1 MESESSF
8 FKPIQ
13 MDLSLAKNNIYKM
26 SKLSGRKLSDLIQ
39 GFPVR
44 GIEGSLS
51 QEISSIAFDSREVG
65 HGSLFVAIR
74 GFKQDGFKFVN
85 DAIARGASAFI
96 TETPIEELSSLN
108 LDQRK
113 VTAICV
119 KECRSALA
127 WVGAEFYGRPSDRID
142 VYGVTGTNGKTTVT
156 YILDSIY
163 KVRGQRSGVIGTI
176 RHRYGDTNLA
186 ASTTTPESLDINR
199 MLHEMTRR
207 KIRQCF
213 LEVSSHSLVLKR
225 VFGMHFSVGIFTNL
239 SRDHLDFHRTID
251 RYKEAKKG
259 LFRDNQV
266 EKSVINIDDS
276 VGREIANE
284 FSKNLLSIGIEKKAD
299 VMAEDCSLSDA
310 GSCFTLKTPSG
321 SCEIQTHLLGIHNV
335 YNLISAAA
343 GALHQGL
350 SLNQI
355 VQGLCSVNHIPGRFE
370 KVPCRQN
377 FSIIVDYAH
386 TDDALRNVLQAAK
399 SFTPGRVITVF
410 GCGGDRDRGKRK
422 TMGRVAIE
430 ESEFTIVTSDN
441 PRTEDP
447 QRIVDDILEGIPSS
461 MCQGKDYEVVVD
473 RKEAIQFAVRKA
485 QPGDLIMIAGKGHE
499 DYQVLKTD
507 VIHFDDREVAE
518 EAARGVL

>member
-1 MESESSF
+1 
-8 FKPIQ
+8 
-13 MDLSLAKNNIYKM
+13 M
-26 SKLSGRKLSDLIQ
+26 SKLSGRKLSALIQ

-44 GIEGSLS
+44 GVEGALS
-51 QEISSIAFDSREVG
+51 QEISSIAFDSREVEDG
-65 HGSLFVAIR
+65 GLFVAIR

-108 LDQRK
+108 LDRGK
-113 VTAICV
+113 VTAIYV
-119 KECRSALA
+119 KDCRSALA
-127 WVGAEFYGRPSDRID
+127 WVGAEFYGRPSDRMD
-142 VYGVTGTNGKTTVT
+142 VYGVTGTNGKTTIT

-163 KVRGQRSGVIGTI
+163 KVKGQQSGVIGTI

-213 LEVSSHSLVLKR
+213 LEISSHSLVLKR

-321 SCEIQTHLLGIHNV
+321 SCEIQTHLLGIHNI
-335 YNLISAAA
+335 YNLILAAA

-350 SLNQI
+350 SLDQI
-355 VQGLCSVNHIPGRFE
+355 AKGLCSVNRIPGRFE

-447 QRIVDDILEGIPSS
+447 QLIVDDILEGIPSS
-461 MCQGKDYEVVVD
+461 TCQGKDYEVVVD

-499 DYQVLKTD
+499 DYQVLKTG
-507 VIHFDDREVAE
+507 VIHFDDREVAQ

>member
-108 LDQRK
+108 LDQGK

-119 KECRSALA
+119 KDCRSALA
-127 WVGAEFYGRPSDRID
+127 WVGAEFYGRPSDRMD

-199 MLHEMTRR
+199 MLHEMTTR

-213 LEVSSHSLVLKR
+213 LEISSHSLVLKR

-239 SRDHLDFHRTID
+239 SRDHLDFH
-251 RYKEAKKG
+251 K
-259 LFRDNQV
+259 L
-266 EKSVINIDDS
+266 
-276 VGREIANE
+276 
-284 FSKNLLSIGIEKKAD
+284 
-299 VMAEDCSLSDA
+299 
-310 GSCFTLKTPSG
+310 
-321 SCEIQTHLLGIHNV
+321 
-335 YNLISAAA
+335 
-343 GALHQGL
+343 
-350 SLNQI
+350 
-355 VQGLCSVNHIPGRFE
+355 
-370 KVPCRQN
+370 
-377 FSIIVDYAH
+377 
-386 TDDALRNVLQAAK
+386 
-399 SFTPGRVITVF
+399 
-410 GCGGDRDRGKRK
+410 
-422 TMGRVAIE
+422 
-430 ESEFTIVTSDN
+430 
-441 PRTEDP
+441 
-447 QRIVDDILEGIPSS
+447 
-461 MCQGKDYEVVVD
+461 
-473 RKEAIQFAVRKA
+473 
-485 QPGDLIMIAGKGHE
+485 
-499 DYQVLKTD
+499 
-507 VIHFDDREVAE
+507 
-518 EAARGVL
+518 

>member
-1 MESESSF
+1 
-8 FKPIQ
+8 
-13 MDLSLAKNNIYKM
+13 
-26 SKLSGRKLSDLIQ
+26 
-39 GFPVR
+39 
-44 GIEGSLS
+44 
-51 QEISSIAFDSREVG
+51 
-65 HGSLFVAIR
+65 
-74 GFKQDGFKFVN
+74 
-85 DAIARGASAFI
+85 
-96 TETPIEELSSLN
+96 
-108 LDQRK
+108 
-113 VTAICV
+113 
-119 KECRSALA
+119 
-127 WVGAEFYGRPSDRID
+127 
-142 VYGVTGTNGKTTVT
+142 
-156 YILDSIY
+156 
-163 KVRGQRSGVIGTI
+163 
-176 RHRYGDTNLA
+176 
-186 ASTTTPESLDINR
+186 
-199 MLHEMTRR
+199 MLYEMTRR

-350 SLNQI
+350 SLDQI

-386 TDDALRNVLQAAK
+386 TDDALRNVLQVAK
-399 SFTPGRVITVF
+399 SFVPGRVITVF

-461 MCQGKDYEVVVD
+461 MCQGRDYEVIVD